1 MSTTNFQKLYEESM
15 YPTNTQFQNTYST
28 NQPQDGPTY
37 QNKLYQ
43 PSSRTKI
50 NQYNQG
56 TNFQN
61 YVQKEKT
68 MSIKWRD
75 IMKIDLKFIQ
85 RTNDFTM
92 LESVLDNLIYSNVS
106 EEEIQS
112 VPEGNI
118 AKLIKIYQLTIEILL
133 NSQQN
138 FEINVKNL
146 EEQSSSL
153 NNEINMKNIELEE
166 NKNLIRKL
174 KKEKK
179 RDEMV
184 LLTYKNVIDS
194 LGRKKNKENV
204 KDQNESLIS
213 SGSNGKYF
221 CKYCTGK
228 KFSTEEKLRS
238 HMNRRHLIKDI
249 PDKNTQK
256 EEKQQTKIVE
266 AKIDELKTHFEEY
279 IKNNQN
285 NNLLQYL
292 ESQKK
297 IEEDFQGKKIEE
309 MEKGFKETLK
319 DLKDL
324 YLQTAINKQSHIQ
337 PNYIIPQQQIQYQS
351 QEPPRQVVQQPQII
365 QPNNEDNKILL
376 DEISKMKQMILDLNL
391 ENQKKL
397 QNIES
402 EYEAKFK
409 ALKEQQELNRKT
421 YTNEPST
428 IIIKN
433 ETQELKVDPQKSYL
447 LQDTNISKSIIKQ
460 KKTYY
465 NAGPIESDHDDTD
478 EEKENE
484 KKLLEEMKKTSSIF
498 QKKLYNN
505 ISVEQ
510 KGEIELSLSG
520 IKKPEETPLKK
531 QPSIKE
537 EESQKMNI
545 LDELDKKPFAKTQK
559 VELKENVEHE
569 LEPKKESNK
578 IKYQSQMNQTLSF
591 EDQLRKFYD
600 KYHERDNKFLEEPK
614 PEYYSVEIL

>member
-1 MSTTNFQKLYEESM
+1 MSTTNSQKLYEEPM

-28 NQPQDGPTY
+28 NQPQGGATY
-37 QNKLYQ
+37 QSKLYQ
-43 PSSRTKI
+43 PTSTGKI

-56 TNFQN
+56 TNYQN

-138 FEINVKNL
+138 FETNLKNL

-204 KDQNESLIS
+204 KAQNESLIS
-213 SGSNGKYF
+213 SGSTGKYF

-228 KFSTEEKLRS
+228 KFSSEEKLRS

-249 PDKNTQK
+249 PDKIAQK
-256 EEKQQTKIVE
+256 EEKQQTEKVE

-324 YLQTAINKQSHIQ
+324 YLQTAINKQNQIQ
-337 PNYIIPQQQIQYQS
+337 PNYIIPQQQIQYQP
-351 QEPPRQVVQQPQII
+351 QEPPKQMVQQPQII
-365 QPNNEDNKILL
+365 QQNNEENKILL

-397 QNIES
+397 QNIEN
-402 EYEAKFK
+402 EYETKFK
-409 ALKEQQELNRKT
+409 TLKEQQELNKKT

-433 ETQELKVDPQKSYL
+433 EELKVDPQKSYL
-447 LQDTNISKSIIKQ
+447 LKDTNISKSIIKE

-478 EEKENE
+478 EEKEKE

-505 ISVEQ
+505 LNVEQ
-510 KGEIELSLSG
+510 KEEIELSLSG
-520 IKKPEETPLKK
+520 TIKKQEEIPLKN
-531 QPSIKE
+531 QNPIKE
-537 EESQKMNI
+537 EKSENTNI
-545 LDELDKKPFAKTQK
+545 LDELDKIPLAKTEK
-559 VELKENVEHE
+559 IEVKEKAEDVI
-569 LEPKKESNK
+569 EPKKDTYQ
-578 IKYQSQMNQTLSF
+578 IKEQSQMSQSLSPK
-591 EDQLRKFYD
+591 EQLKTFYD

-614 PEYYSVEIL
+614 PEYYGIKIL